1 MKNNKNAANPIRFSQ
16 AKVCTKVACYAL
28 AGLFFSSTQIQASF
42 QKEPGDE
49 PYKFPGISMKTGFAI
64 TPSSQKD
71 LQDQHRRS
79 MMKAVAD
86 AAQERAQ
93 TAKLVF
99 AFKHNFLIPT
109 WLREELPDEVS
120 SKLLDFNMFNI
131 QLSVAKPF
139 QEVQV
144 ITAALLHFNGM
155 SVDPLVAAMSQA
167 SRLVRLVNEAG
178 FEKDASPFDKAKK
191 FSLLAMRLDAYNTLG
206 LTQTESNGMMAAL
219 YNKAAQ
225 EVSSVASELPGV
237 VLGDLYTSA
246 GQLKRWAAHRTL
258 DPKKKITYV
267 VDSLELFSKA
277 RQYTQAAENSVE
289 LLAKVKQE
297 QHLALDF
304 FEAALLE
311 RGLVERGVKNFIAS
325 RRLEI

>member
-1 MKNNKNAANPIRFSQ
+1 MKNNNNAANPIRFSQ
-16 AKVCTKVACYAL
+16 AKVCTKIACYAL

-64 TPSSQKD
+64 TPSSQKE

-120 SKLLDFNMFNI
+120 SKLLELNMFDV
-131 QLSVAKPF
+131 QLSVAKTF

-144 ITAALLHFNGM
+144 ITTALLHFNGLNP
-155 SVDPLVAAMSQA
+155 DPLVAAMSQA
-167 SRLVRLVNEAG
+167 SRLVRLVN
-178 FEKDASPFDKAKK
+178 
-191 FSLLAMRLDAYNTLG
+191 
-206 LTQTESNGMMAAL
+206 
-219 YNKAAQ
+219 
-225 EVSSVASELPGV
+225 
-237 VLGDLYTSA
+237 
-246 GQLKRWAAHRTL
+246 
-258 DPKKKITYV
+258 
-267 VDSLELFSKA
+267 
-277 RQYTQAAENSVE
+277 
-289 LLAKVKQE
+289 
-297 QHLALDF
+297 
-304 FEAALLE
+304 
-311 RGLVERGVKNFIAS
+311 
-325 RRLEI
+325 